1 MKYSE
6 LGLGADVLTPDYRVA
21 PEHPFPAALE
31 DAVYAY
37 KWLLNEKKY
46 DPSRIV
52 VAGDSAG
59 GNLALSLTL
68 KLKDEGRMLP
78 RGLALMSPWTDLTKS
93 GKSYQT
99 RSSVDPVLD
108 HEYLDRM
115 IENYAGGMELTNP
128 YISPL
133 FGKLEGLPP
142 VYIQVGDNELLLSDS
157 TQLHK
162 NLVKA
167 DVSARIDIYKGMWH
181 VFQMSPLKNAYDA
194 MNKIAEFIFDICR

>member
-1 MKYSE
+1 MRLATS
-6 LGLGADVLTPDYRVA
+6 L
-21 PEHPFPAALE
+21 
-31 DAVYAY
+31 
-37 KWLLNEKKY
+37 
-46 DPSRIV
+46 I
-52 VAGDSAG
+52 
-59 GNLALSLTL
+59 ALSLTL